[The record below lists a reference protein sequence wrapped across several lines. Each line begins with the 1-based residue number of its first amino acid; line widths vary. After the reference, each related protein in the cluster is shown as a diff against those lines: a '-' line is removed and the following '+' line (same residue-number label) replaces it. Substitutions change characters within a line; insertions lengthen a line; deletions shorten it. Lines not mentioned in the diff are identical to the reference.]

1 MELPD
6 YFMKTTVLNLL
17 RWSAIALILGF
28 VCSNQNA
35 LAQTVPVIN
44 LDQLDSRL
52 QNGADTTF
60 VVNFWATWCGPCVK
74 ELPYFETLESNNADE
89 KMKVLLVTLD
99 FVENLESKVIPFI
112 AKKEIKSEVLL
123 LDEVNPNN
131 WIPRVS
137 EKWSGAIPATIF
149 VNTQKK
155 TRHFY
160 EGSFKE
166 GELEMKLKELNL

>member
-1 MELPD
+1 MKITALPMRSLHLVV
-6 YFMKTTVLNLL
+6 FLLVAVL
-17 RWSAIALILGF
+17 LG
-28 VCSNQNA
+28 VNSQAQN
-35 LAQTVPVIN
+35 VPVIN
-44 LDQLDSRL
+44 VDQLESRL
-52 QNGADTTF
+52 ENGADTTF

-74 ELPYFETLESNNADE
+74 ELPFFETLGANNSAA
-89 KMKVLLVTLD
+89 KFKVLLVTMD

-112 AKKEIKSEVLL
+112 AKKEIKSAVLL
-123 LDEVNPNN
+123 LDEGNPNE

-155 TRHFY
+155 TRHFH

-166 GELEMKLKELNL
+166 GELEAKLQELGL

>member
-1 MELPD
+1 MRSLHLVV
-6 YFMKTTVLNLL
+6 FLLVAVL
-17 RWSAIALILGF
+17 LG
-28 VCSNQNA
+28 VNSQAQN
-35 LAQTVPVIN
+35 VPVIN
-44 LDQLDSRL
+44 VDQLESRL
-52 QNGADTTF
+52 ENGADTTF

-74 ELPYFETLESNNADE
+74 ELPFFETLGANNSAA
-89 KMKVLLVTLD
+89 KFKVLLVTMD

-112 AKKEIKSEVLL
+112 AKKEIKSAVLL
-123 LDEVNPNN
+123 LDEGNPNE

-155 TRHFY
+155 TRHFH

-166 GELEMKLKELNL
+166 GELEAKLQELGL

>member
-6 YFMKTTVLNLL
+6 YFMKTIVLNLL
-17 RWSAIALILGF
+17 RWSAIALLLSFI
-28 VCSNQNA
+28 CSNQNA

-74 ELPYFETLESNNADE
+74 ELPYFETLGSNNADE

-99 FVENLESKVIPFI
+99 FVENLDSKVIPFI
-112 AKKEIKSEVLL
+112 AKKG
-123 LDEVNPNN
+123 D
-131 WIPRVS
+131 
-137 EKWSGAIPATIF
+137 
-149 VNTQKK
+149 KK
-155 TRHFY
+155 R
-160 EGSFKE
+160 S
-166 GELEMKLKELNL
+166 LASR

>member
-6 YFMKTTVLNLL
+6 YFMKTIVLNLL
-17 RWSAIALILGF
+17 RWSAIALLLSFI
-28 VCSNQNA
+28 CSNQNA

-74 ELPYFETLESNNADE
+74 ELPYFETLGVNNADE

-123 LDEVNPNN
+123 LDEVNPNK

-155 TRHFY
+155 TRHFH

-166 GELEMKLKELNL
+166 GELELKLKELNF